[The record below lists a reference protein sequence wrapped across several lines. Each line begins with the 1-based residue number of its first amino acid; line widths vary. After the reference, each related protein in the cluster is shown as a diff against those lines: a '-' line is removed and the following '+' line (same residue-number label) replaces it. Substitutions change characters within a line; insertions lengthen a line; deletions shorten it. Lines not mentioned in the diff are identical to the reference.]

1 MDLVNKNEF
10 VVSGKLLN
18 INPVSEKF
26 IILNISISENKYIS
40 VICFDM
46 DLIDKLAVVSINS
59 FIEVKGFISRFL
71 NKRTNKP
78 ETSLIVKSY
87 SVLEQA
93 SLNDVKEDNR
103 QEEINW
109 FENNFEK

>member
-10 VVSGKLLN
+10 IISGKLLN
-18 INPVSEKF
+18 ITPISEKF
-26 IILNISISENKYIS
+26 LVLNISISENKYIS
-40 VICFDM
+40 VCCFDM
-46 DLIDKLAVVSINS
+46 ELIDKLAVVSVNS

-93 SLNDVKEDNR
+93 DLNDNLEEKQ

-109 FENNFEK
+109 FEK

>member
-18 INPVSEKF
+18 VCPISEKF

-40 VICFDM
+40 VCCFDM
-46 DLIDKLAVVSINS
+46 DLIDKLAVVSVNS

-87 SVLEQA
+87 NVLKQED
-93 SLNDVKEDNR
+93 LNDNLEEKQ

-109 FENNFEK
+109 FENNLEK

>member
-10 VVSGKLLN
+10 VISGKLLN

-26 IILNISISENKYIS
+26 LVLNIAISENKYIS
-40 VICFDM
+40 VCCFDM
-46 DLIDKLAVVSINS
+46 DLIDKLAVVGVNS

-78 ETSLIVKSY
+78 ETSLIVKSF

-93 SLNDVKEDNR
+93 KLNDNQEDKQ

-109 FENNFEK
+109 FENNLEK

>member
-10 VVSGKLLN
+10 VISGKL
-18 INPVSEKF
+18 IGVSPISEKF
-26 IILNISISENKYIS
+26 IILNISISENKYLS
-40 VICFDM
+40 VCCFDM

-59 FIEVKGFISRFL
+59 FIEVKGFISRFK

-93 SLNDVKEDNR
+93 SLNDNLEDKQ
-103 QEEINW
+103 QEEIN
-109 FENNFEK
+109 